1 MYNPEGQR
9 DTGSSC
15 QTLRQAGFPSGQ
27 FHFSIKTQIFNKMGQ
42 HSSINKA

>member
-9 DTGSSC
+9 DAGSSC

-27 FHFSIKTQIFNKMGQ
+27 FHLFLNK
-42 HSSINKA
+42 NPNL